1 MSDLFLRSLFR
12 RLRTGRASR
21 ATNPLLLGGWQ
32 VVRSLPLLAGMV
44 LPAWGSAVSPASTPV
59 IPLPAQ
65 MTQEAGRFRFD
76 ADTRLVTEGPG
87 AAEAADYFREK
98 IRTSRGMAPVASN
111 TGRGNAIV
119 FRFDPAF
126 RGTSPEAYALE
137 LKDNRA
143 TVTAKDA
150 RGLFYGG
157 ITLWQL
163 LTADGGKGPVRI
175 GNVRIED
182 APRFAWRGFMLDS
195 ARHFWSV
202 DQVERVLDI
211 MALHKLNT
219 FHWHLTD
226 DQGWRIEIPRY
237 PRLTEVG
244 GCRIPAGDAGIGADG
259 KPAPYCGWY
268 TQAQIREVIAYA
280 AARHIVI
287 VPEFDVPGHATA
299 AIAAYPQLGITD
311 APLAVSNEWGVHANL
326 FNADESTLRFI
337 DDVFI
342 DIAALFPGTYIH
354 VGGDEAVKDQWLA
367 SPHMQTRMKAL
378 GVRDVAQMQ
387 SWMIKRI
394 EKTLTAHGKRLIG
407 WDEILEGGLPAE
419 ATVMSW
425 RGIEGGI
432 EAARQGHDVVMS
444 PSSDLYLDYL
454 QTDLPDEPPGRPAMI
469 PLKQVYAF
477 EPVPAALD
485 AAQQRHILG
494 LQANLWTEHTR
505 SFARLQHEMLPRLA
519 AVAETGWSPRARK
532 DYTGF
537 MQRLPVQLQRYD
549 ALGIGYAHT
558 PFDVKA
564 DIAGDRQAGT
574 ATFTLGNPLG
584 YPLRYT
590 LDGNMPTPA
599 SPAYTSP
606 LSLKLPATLTAAAF
620 ADGHALVAPRTFHAD
635 AATLRIRDS
644 QQLAACPGSGTL
656 VLRLEDDGPRDGPRA
671 IFNTD
676 IFKPCWSWKQ
686 AALDGI
692 ASLRIRAGRIPYYFQ
707 LAHDEPSRRFEPAA
721 TAHGEL
727 LLRADACT
735 GEPLVRVPL
744 PAAPGADGFITLDVG
759 LPAAL
764 SGKHDLCV
772 DFSGDTRPTMWT
784 LDTMTLV
791 PAVRH

>member
-1 MSDLFLRSLFR
+1 MTSLLRS
-12 RLRTGRASR
+12 TA
-21 ATNPLLLGGWQ
+21 LLL
-32 VVRSLPLLAGMV
+32 LLAV
-44 LPAWGSAVSPASTPV
+44 SSVSAQAEDVPDALPALIPQPATLLPQTGS
-59 IPLPAQ
+59 
-65 MTQEAGRFRFD
+65 FRFD
-76 ADTRLVTEGPG
+76 ADTRLVSEGQG
-87 AAEAADYFREK
+87 AADAADYFREK
-98 IRTSRGMAPVASN
+98 IRAARGIVPAVSSTGHGN
-111 TGRGNAIV
+111 TIV
-119 FRFDPAF
+119 FRLDPAF
-126 RGTSPEAYALE
+126 RGTSPEAYALT

-202 DQVERVLDI
+202 EQVEQVLDT

-299 AIAAYPQLGITD
+299 AIAAYPQLGVSD
-311 APLAVSNEWGVHANL
+311 APLAVSSEWGVHANL

-337 DDVFI
+337 DDVFT

-354 VGGDEAVKDQWLA
+354 VGGDEAVKDQWRA
-367 SPHMQTRMKAL
+367 SPHMQARMKAL
-378 GVRDVAQMQ
+378 GVRDAAQMQ
-387 SWMIKRI
+387 SGMIKRI

-477 EPVPAALD
+477 EPVPAALEAD
-485 AAQQRHILG
+485 RQYHILG

-519 AVAETGWSPRARK
+519 AVAETGWSPRTRK
-532 DYTGF
+532 DYAGF
-537 MQRLPVQLQRYD
+537 LQRLPVQLQRYD

-564 DIAGDRQAGT
+564 DIAADRHAAT

-584 YPLRYT
+584 YPLHYT
-590 LDGNMPTPA
+590 LDGSTPTPA
-599 SPAYTSP
+599 SPAYSAP

-620 ADGHALVAPRTFHAD
+620 ADGHALAAPRTFRAD
-635 AATLRIRDS
+635 AATLRVRDS

-656 VLRLEDDGPRDGPRA
+656 IL
-671 IFNTD
+671 
-676 IFKPCWSWKQ
+676 
-686 AALDGI
+686 
-692 ASLRIRAGRIPYYFQ
+692 
-707 LAHDEPSRRFEPAA
+707 
-721 TAHGEL
+721 
-727 LLRADACT
+727 
-735 GEPLVRVPL
+735 
-744 PAAPGADGFITLDVG
+744 
-759 LPAAL
+759 
-764 SGKHDLCV
+764 
-772 DFSGDTRPTMWT
+772 
-784 LDTMTLV
+784 
-791 PAVRH
+791 

>member
-1 MSDLFLRSLFR
+1 
-12 RLRTGRASR
+12 
-21 ATNPLLLGGWQ
+21 
-32 VVRSLPLLAGMV
+32 
-44 LPAWGSAVSPASTPV
+44 
-59 IPLPAQ
+59 
-65 MTQEAGRFRFD
+65 
-76 ADTRLVTEGPG
+76 
-87 AAEAADYFREK
+87 
-98 IRTSRGMAPVASN
+98 
-111 TGRGNAIV
+111 
-119 FRFDPAF
+119 
-126 RGTSPEAYALE
+126 
-137 LKDNRA
+137 
-143 TVTAKDA
+143 
-150 RGLFYGG
+150 
-157 ITLWQL
+157 
-163 LTADGGKGPVRI
+163 
-175 GNVRIED
+175 
-182 APRFAWRGFMLDS
+182 MLDS

-202 DQVERVLDI
+202 EQVEQVLDT

-299 AIAAYPQLGITD
+299 AIAAYPQLGVTD
-311 APLAVSNEWGVHANL
+311 APLAVSSEWGVHANL

-337 DDVFI
+337 DDVFT

-354 VGGDEAVKDQWLA
+354 VGGDEAVKDQWRA
-367 SPHMQTRMKAL
+367 SPHMQARMKAL
-378 GVRDVAQMQ
+378 GVRDAAQMQ

-477 EPVPAALD
+477 EPVPAALEAD
-485 AAQQRHILG
+485 RQHHILG

-532 DYTGF
+532 DYAGF
-537 MQRLPVQLQRYD
+537 LQRLPVQLQRYD

-564 DIAGDRQAGT
+564 DITGDRQAGT

-584 YPLRYT
+584 YPLHYT
-590 LDGNMPTPA
+590 LDGSTPTPA
-599 SPAYTSP
+599 SPTYSAP

-620 ADGHALVAPRTFHAD
+620 ADGHALAAPRTFRAD
-635 AATLRIRDS
+635 AATLRVRDS

-671 IFNTD
+671 IFNVD

-686 AALDGI
+686 AGLDGI

-707 LAHDEPSRRFEPAA
+707 LAHDEPSRKFEPAA

-735 GEPLVRVPL
+735 GEPLARMPL
-744 PAAPGADGFITLDVG
+744 PVAPGADGFITLDVP
-759 LPAAL
+759 LPATL
-764 SGKHDLCV
+764 VGRHDLCV
-772 DFSGDTRPTMWT
+772 NFSGDTRPRMWV

-791 PAVRH
+791 PAARQ